1 MDILKSMQDAFEAHL
16 IKRTFVG
23 EPESIYAPVN
33 YLMQIGGKRIRP
45 LSLLLAYKVFNPDWE
60 KVMDQAL
67 AIEVFHNFTLAHD
80 DIMDEATLRRGK
92 PTMHVA
98 YNTNTAI
105 LGGDL
110 MLILSYQLLCGSGQ
124 HPALPLI
131 LEVFSQGGREICEGQ
146 QLDME
151 FERKDWVSI
160 EEYETMIRLKTAV
173 LLGVSMKIG
182 GLLAGADIHASQA
195 LYNFAVNL
203 GMAFQIQDDWLDTFG
218 DNDKVGKKRG
228 GDILR
233 NKKTFLWASYME
245 QATEKDKQA
254 LLACIPISDESVKI
268 ENTMMLYH
276 KYDVSNRCK
285 ERQEFYYGKAIHAL
299 NTLDLSSDTA
309 LMNDFATLVI
319 NRQF

>member
-1 MDILKSMQDAFEAHL
+1 MDILKNMQDAFEAHL
-16 IKRTFVG
+16 LKNSFTG
-23 EPESIYAPVN
+23 NPESIYAPVN

-45 LSLLLAYKVFNPDWE
+45 LSLLLAYSVFKPDWE
-60 KVMDQAL
+60 KVMNQAL

-80 DIMDEATLRRGK
+80 DIMDEAILRRGR

-110 MLILSYQLLCGSGQ
+110 MLILSYQLLCGDGRHS
-124 HPALPLI
+124 AFSAI

-151 FERKDWVSI
+151 FERMEWVSI
-160 EEYETMIRLKTAV
+160 AEYETMIRLKTAV

-182 GLLAGADIHASQA
+182 GLLADADMHSSQA
-195 LYNFAVNL
+195 LYDFAVNL

-218 DNDKVGKKRG
+218 DNEKVGKTRG

-233 NKKTFLWASYME
+233 NKKTFLWASFME
-245 QATEKDKQA
+245 QATDEDKQA
-254 LLACIPISDESVKI
+254 MLDCIPIIDESVKI
-268 ENTMMLYH
+268 ENTMMLYR
-276 KYDVSNRCK
+276 KYDVSARCK
-285 ERQEFYYGKAIHAL
+285 QRQEFYYGEAL
-299 NTLDLSSDTA
+299 DSLHRIELSIDIS
-309 LMNDFATLVI
+309 LLKDFASLVI